1 MYSYENFISY
11 RRLETMTEVKMI
23 YDALIR
29 EGYPTF
35 CDIYDLHSGDYRA
48 NLLNA
53 IDCCTNFILV
63 LAPTTLDPCTD
74 CNDWLYC
81 EIHEALKLKKNIIC
95 VFVGKANFP
104 LTLPPEIQDIR
115 WQNGISFDI
124 TYFTSFIDRLI
135 SHFLV
140 SNGLP
145 LRSNSDR
152 DFVIENNTLVKY
164 VGSAKFITIPDGIE
178 VIGKRAFKDSSKV
191 ETVAFSPNVIEIQ
204 ESAFERCISL
214 SQIIFPPSLRR
225 IKKRAFY
232 RCHFLAYVL
241 FNEDLQ
247 SIEEEAF
254 AFCNSLQIVQF
265 TPMLHKIS
273 PSAFNCCSQLAQFSV
288 AQNNSHF
295 SDIKGILY
303 DRNQTT
309 LIRCPENYRDDI
321 INIPD
326 SVRVLGPWAFSGCSN
341 LVNINLPANLN
352 KISAFSFY
360 DCINIATLSLPNSV
374 NHFDIRALEDWHYP
388 QRVIMGKNFNPR
400 IRYSI
405 ETKLQYESETNSL
418 SILSNKYTL
427 IRTTFESKNEAI
439 NMTKMLLTRR
449 LITVGQISSIH
460 SIYNWEKH
468 FTSEDE
474 VALWCITETQLCCKV
489 EEFIRSHHSFDLCE
503 FMSIPITYVSAQYGD
518 WISGDLDN
526 FTARI

>member
-23 YDALIR
+23 YDALVK

-35 CDIYDLHSGDYRA
+35 CDIFDLPSGNYQE

-63 LAPTTLDPCTD
+63 LAQTTLDLCTD

-81 EIHEALKLKKNIIC
+81 EIREALKLKKNIIC

-104 LTLPPEIQDIR
+104 STLPLEIQDIR

-135 SHFLV
+135 SHFLAADGI
-140 SNGLP
+140 S
-145 LRSNSDR
+145 LRSDVNR

-164 VGSAKFITIPDGIE
+164 VGSAKFVTIPDGIE
-178 VIGKRAFKDSSKV
+178 VIGRRAFKDASKV
-191 ETVAFSPNVIEIQ
+191 ETLTFPASVTEIQ
-204 ESAFERCISL
+204 ESAFERCTSL
-214 SQIIFPPSLRR
+214 SQIVFPPLLHT

-232 RCHFLAYVL
+232 RCHFLAYAL
-241 FNEDLQ
+241 LNDELK

-254 AFCNSLQIVQF
+254 AFCDRLRTIQI
-265 TPMLHKIS
+265 TPMLRKIS
-273 PSAFNCCSQLAQFSV
+273 SSAFNSCSQLAQFIVPPSNY
-288 AQNNSHF
+288 QF
-295 SDIKGILY
+295 SDIDGILY
-303 DRNQTT
+303 DYNQTE

-321 INIPD
+321 VNVPD

-341 LVNINLPANLN
+341 LVNVILPTGLN
-352 KISAFSFY
+352 KIMAFAFY
-360 DCINIATLSLPNSV
+360 DCINITSLSLPDSV
-374 NHFDIRALEDWHYP
+374 THIDISALDDWHYP

-400 IRYSI
+400 IRYNI
-405 ETKLQYESETNSL
+405 ENKLRYELGTESSDVSEH
-418 SILSNKYTL
+418 KYTL
-427 IRTTFESKNEAI
+427 IRTTFESKHEAI

-449 LITVGQISSIH
+449 LIAVGQISAIH

-468 FTSEDE
+468 FTSEEE
-474 VALWCITETQLCCKV
+474 VALWCITESKLRYKV
-489 EEFIRSHHSFDLCE
+489 ENFIKSHHSFDLCE
-503 FMSIPITYVSAQYGD
+503 FMSIPVSYVSEEFGD
-518 WISGDLDN
+518 WISEDLED
-526 FTARI
+526 FTLI